1 MSISPSIETMAN
13 FTEILKN
20 EPKKAYD
27 FIANYGHLFDKN
39 ELINIIKELIY
50 GMRTSLLNS
59 ISIFEDTMFN
69 IGIELDDQYDE
80 AYQED

>member
-1 MSISPSIETMAN
+1 MTVNPSIETMAN

-20 EPKKAYD
+20 EPKKSYD

-50 GMRTSLLNS
+50 GMHASLLD
-59 ISIFEDTMFN
+59 SIFENTMLN

-80 AYQED
+80 AYKEE

>member
-1 MSISPSIETMAN
+1 MTINSSIETMAN

-27 FIANYGHLFDKN
+27 FIANYGYLFDKN
-39 ELINIIKELIY
+39 ELINIIKELLY
-50 GMRTSLLNS
+50 GMYSSLLD
-59 ISIFEDTMFN
+59 SIFENTMLN

-80 AYQED
+80 AYQGE

>member
-1 MSISPSIETMAN
+1 MTINSSIEAMAN

-50 GMRTSLLNS
+50 GMHVSFGNAQFLSVML
-59 ISIFEDTMFN
+59 DV
-69 IGIELDDQYDE
+69 GIELDDQYDE
-80 AYQED
+80 AYQEE

>member
-50 GMRTSLLNS
+50 GMHVSLLD
-59 ISIFEDTMFN
+59 SIFENTMLN

-80 AYQED
+80 AYQEE

>member
-1 MSISPSIETMAN
+1 MTINPSIETMAN

-27 FIANYGHLFDKN
+27 FIVNYGHLFDKN

-50 GMRTSLLNS
+50 GMHASLLD
-59 ISIFEDTMFN
+59 SIFENTMLN